1 VGLLIGRPLAILAR
15 VAAATLLVAVVGTA
29 WWFIQFAGYTH
40 QIYRLGAPD
49 RWLVALYLAAI
60 IAIVLGLGAPW
71 LATRPRA
78 ERLVARLGDRL
89 PGGRDRRIRI
99 GAAWGLAILWFLAF
113 VVFFARNPELKGVGL
128 VSPSQYGLYLQAW
141 LPTVVLRLL
150 AAVLALGVLLG
161 FVARLRMNA
170 RPAAWFDA
178 LVLALLCSL
187 PLVMLVIA
195 VGEPPRNYLA
205 QIGIVV
211 VVSSIGWLHALGW
224 LLARRGARVDA
235 TAGDTAATSGRW
247 TASLGVVVVAT
258 VTIASVM
265 LAAHALGNRESATTS
280 ARAVAVARASSWI
293 EANVPAGTRI
303 GFGSFLGYETAVD
316 LAGRYPMV
324 QIHQSLAVVDPSA
337 PLGLAQFGA
346 SPIDDW
352 IAIDV
357 SRREREFY
365 AFRASTF
372 GAAVIKTKIAYYVY
386 LSGPNTSVP
395 ALLGALT
402 TEHGFRLVHEDT
414 FGSTSA
420 AGVHSTTALD
430 VFAVDP
436 GRVDL
441 TASPLFATPIAL
453 DRLVGLLVD
462 DAATLPTTAADLA
475 ARAKTWPDPAAA
487 APILARLR
495 ALAA

>member
-1 VGLLIGRPLAILAR
+1 
-15 VAAATLLVAVVGTA
+15 
-29 WWFIQFAGYTH
+29 
-40 QIYRLGAPD
+40 
-49 RWLVALYLAAI
+49 
-60 IAIVLGLGAPW
+60 
-71 LATRPRA
+71 
-78 ERLVARLGDRL
+78 
-89 PGGRDRRIRI
+89 
-99 GAAWGLAILWFLAF
+99 
-113 VVFFARNPELKGVGL
+113 
-128 VSPSQYGLYLQAW
+128 
-141 LPTVVLRLL
+141 
-150 AAVLALGVLLG
+150 
-161 FVARLRMNA
+161 
-170 RPAAWFDA
+170 
-178 LVLALLCSL
+178 
-187 PLVMLVIA
+187 MLVIA